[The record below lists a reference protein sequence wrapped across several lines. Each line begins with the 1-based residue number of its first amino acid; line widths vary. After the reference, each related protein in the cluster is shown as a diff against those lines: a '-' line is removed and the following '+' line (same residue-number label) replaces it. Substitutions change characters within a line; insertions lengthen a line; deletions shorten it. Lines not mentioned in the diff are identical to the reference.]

1 MFSHALTLNDVADS
15 IPICQPKADLGSILS
30 IFQHGNCQMIAV
42 PLQNNA
48 WGTISSQDLLSLM
61 AQLWQRDRVAMVS
74 HPRIAYQEDISHLT
88 YDNFDYLIKPAIAYP
103 GKIKLQEFLNN
114 LEDISFSDREYL
126 IIDELGKL
134 QGRLET
140 SRILKYLASNL
151 ERTIANTPK
160 ILSQPMMADSFN
172 TDKFLDNND
181 NNTSVCWLTLA
192 TKASIADSV
201 AIQLADEASATTEKL
216 VDKLLGTISHEL
228 RSPLTGIVGLSSLFK
243 DRQLGKLNQRQLSY
257 AQLIYRGGQKL
268 MSIVND
274 LLELTSLTVEKFQ
287 PQPEAIDLGFLCL
300 QLFQQAMSKYKSA
313 SAAESNFFP
322 ETQLK
327 LEIEPGAEKAIA
339 DKVHLSTILSHLIL
353 ETLQFCEPAHSI
365 LTIRV
370 KHWQECTAI
379 IVSNGLMSDSGLAS
393 STDNF
398 GSPQQ
403 SSGLNLV
410 IAQYLAQIAQ
420 TKIQSDYSTNGCQLT
435 LLLPQAKTE
444 ISNYSSDTNLA
455 FDTQDKVKKNLTV
468 LCLYPE
474 PEMVDP
480 TIDNYNGLN
489 FNLKNWAEQDWTNIS
504 KQHHY
509 QHRIIEADGLE
520 QAHTLARIWKLDVIV
535 LDGHQIADPAQYWR
549 SLQGSEYLAA
559 LPIVTLDTRTT
570 EAANQIEGLNVY
582 PCLLRADCRS
592 IKELMQ
598 VIQIATG
605 SQQ

>member
-61 AQLWQRDRVAMVS
+61 AQLWQTDAVAMVS
-74 HPRIAYQEDISHLT
+74 HPPIAYQEDISHLI

-103 GKIKLQEFLNN
+103 GKIKLQDFLNN
-114 LEDISFSDREYL
+114 LEDISFSDRQYL
-126 IIDELGKL
+126 IIDELGRL

-140 SRILKYLASNL
+140 SQILKYLASNF
-151 ERTIANTPK
+151 ERTIANTPQ
-160 ILSQPMMADSFN
+160 ILSQAKIADSHH
-172 TDKFLDNND
+172 TDKFLDNN
-181 NNTSVCWLTLA
+181 TSECWLTLA
-192 TKASIADSV
+192 TKASIGDSV
-201 AIQLADEASATTEKL
+201 AIQLADGASATTETLTL
-216 VDKLLGTISHEL
+216 VEKLLGTVSHEL
-228 RSPLTGIVGLSSLFK
+228 KSPLTGIVGLSSLFK
-243 DRQLGKLNQRQLSY
+243 DQQLGKLNQRQLRY
-257 AQLIYRGGQKL
+257 AQLIYHGGQKL

-287 PQPEAIDLGFLCL
+287 PQLEAIELRLLCRR
-300 QLFQQAMSKYKSA
+300 LFQQAMSKYKSA

-322 ETQLK
+322 EAQLK
-327 LEIEPGAEKAIA
+327 LDIQPGAEKAIA
-339 DKVHLSTILSHLIL
+339 EKVYLSTILSHLIL
-353 ETLQFCEPAHSI
+353 ETLQFCEPAHSG
-365 LTIRV
+365 LTIEV
-370 KHWQECTAI
+370 KNWQECTAI
-379 IVSNGLMSDSGLAS
+379 IVSNGLISDFELAS
-393 STDNF
+393 SPENS
-398 GSPQQ
+398 GCPQQ

-420 TKIQSDYSTNGCQLT
+420 LKIQSGYSADGCQLT

-444 ISNYSSDTNLA
+444 ISNHSSDTDLA
-455 FDTQDKVKKNLTV
+455 FDTQGKVKKNLTV

-474 PEMVDP
+474 PEMVEP
-480 TIDNYNGLN
+480 TIDNYSGLN
-489 FNLKNWAEQDWTNIS
+489 FNLKNWAEQDWTNTS

-535 LDGHQIADPAQYWR
+535 LDGHQIADPLQYWR
-549 SLQGSEYLAA
+549 SLQASEYLAS

-582 PCLLRADCRS
+582 PCLLRADCRG

-605 SQQ
+605 VEQ

>member
-1 MFSHALTLNDVADS
+1 MFSHALTLDDFADS
-15 IPICQPKADLGSILS
+15 IPICQPEADLGSILN
-30 IFQHGNCQMIAV
+30 IFQHGNCQIIAV

-61 AQLWQRDRVAMVS
+61 AQLWQRDCVAMIS
-74 HPRIAYQEDISHLT
+74 HSRIAHQEDISHLT
-88 YDNFDYLIKPAIAYP
+88 YNNFDYLIKPAIAYP

-151 ERTIANTPK
+151 NRTIAHTPQ

-172 TDKFLDNND
+172 TNKFLDNN
-181 NNTSVCWLTLA
+181 TACWLTLA

-201 AIQLADEASATTEKL
+201 AMQLADGASATTETL

-228 RSPLTGIVGLSSLFK
+228 KSPLTGIVGLSSLFK
-243 DRQLGKLNQRQLSY
+243 DQQLGKLNQRQLNY
-257 AQLIYRGGQKL
+257 AQLIYHGGQKL

-274 LLELTSLTVEKFQ
+274 LVELTSLTVEKFQ
-287 PQPEAIDLGFLCL
+287 PQPEAIDLRSFCL

-322 ETQLK
+322 ETQIK
-327 LEIEPGAEKAIA
+327 LDIEPGVEKAIA
-339 DKVHLSTILSHLIL
+339 DKVQLSTILSHLIL
-353 ETLQFCEPAHSI
+353 ETLQFCEPVRSI
-365 LTIRV
+365 LTIKV
-370 KHWQECTAI
+370 KNWQECTAI

-398 GSPQQ
+398 GCPQQ

-410 IAQYLAQIAQ
+410 IAQYLAQITQ
-420 TKIQSDYSTNGCQLT
+420 VKIQSDYSTDGCQLT

-444 ISNYSSDTNLA
+444 MSNHSSDTDLV

-480 TIDNYNGLN
+480 MIDNHNGLN

-549 SLQGSEYLAA
+549 SLQASEYLAA
-559 LPIVTLDTRTT
+559 LPIVTLDTRTS

-605 SQQ
+605 LEQ

>member
-1 MFSHALTLNDVADS
+1 MFGHALTLNDVADS
-15 IPICQPKADLGSILS
+15 IPVCQPKADLRSILS
-30 IFQHGNCQMIAV
+30 IFQHGNCQIIAV

-61 AQLWQRDRVAMVS
+61 AQLWQRDAVALVS
-74 HPRIAYQEDISHLT
+74 HPRNIAYQEDICHLT
-88 YDNFDYLIKPAIAYP
+88 YDNFDYLIKPAIAYS
-103 GKIKLQEFLNN
+103 GEIKLQEFLNN

-140 SRILKYLASNL
+140 SRILKYLASNFDQ
-151 ERTIANTPK
+151 TIANTPK
-160 ILSQPMMADSFN
+160 ILSQPMMADLD
-172 TDKFLDNND
+172 TDKFLD
-181 NNTSVCWLTLA
+181 NNTSVCWLALA

-201 AIQLADEASATTEKL
+201 AIQLADGASATTETL

-228 RSPLTGIVGLSSLFK
+228 KSPLTGIVGLSSLFK
-243 DRQLGKLNQRQLSY
+243 DQQLGKLNQRQLSY
-257 AQLIYRGGQKL
+257 AQLIYHGGQKL

-287 PQPEAIDLGFLCL
+287 PQPEAIDLRFLCS
-300 QLFQQAMSKYKSA
+300 QLFQQAMSKHKLA

-322 ETQLK
+322 ETQLR
-327 LEIEPGAEKAIA
+327 LDLEPGAENAIA
-339 DKVHLSTILSHLIL
+339 NKVHLSTILSHLIL
-353 ETLQFCEPAHSI
+353 EILQFCEPAHSI
-365 LTIRV
+365 LTIKV
-370 KHWQECTAI
+370 KNWQECTAI

-393 STDNF
+393 SPENF
-398 GSPQQ
+398 GYPQQ
-403 SSGLNLV
+403 SSGLNLI

-420 TKIQSDYSTNGCQLT
+420 AKIQSDYSNGCQLT

-444 ISNYSSDTNLA
+444 MSNHSSDTDLA

-474 PEMVDP
+474 PEMVEP
-480 TIDNYNGLN
+480 TTNNYNGLN

-504 KQHHY
+504 KEHHY
-509 QHRIIEADGLE
+509 QHRIIEADSLE
-520 QAHTLARIWKLDVIV
+520 QAHTLASIWKLDVIV

-549 SLQGSEYLAA
+549 SLRDSEYLAA
-559 LPIVTLDTRTT
+559 LPIVTLDTRTS

-582 PCLLRADCRS
+582 PCLLRADCRG

-605 SQQ
+605 LEH

>member
-1 MFSHALTLNDVADS
+1 MFSHDPTLKDFVFS
-15 IPICQPKADLGSILS
+15 IPICQPEADLGSILN
-30 IFQHGNCQMIAV
+30 IFKHGNCQIIAV
-42 PLQNNA
+42 PLKNNA

-61 AQLWQRDRVAMVS
+61 AQLWQKDVVAIVS
-74 HPRIAYQEDISHLT
+74 NARSLAHQEDISNLT
-88 YDNFDYLIKPAIAYP
+88 YDNFDYLVKPAIAYS

-114 LEDISFSDREYL
+114 LEDISLRDREYL

-140 SRILKYLASNL
+140 SQILKYLASNL
-151 ERTIANTPK
+151 AQTIANTPQ
-160 ILSQPMMADSFN
+160 ILSQPMMADSLD
-172 TDKFLDNND
+172 TDKFLDND
-181 NNTSVCWLTLA
+181 TSMCWLTLA
-192 TKASIADSV
+192 TKAS
-201 AIQLADEASATTEKL
+201 ATTETL

-228 RSPLTGIVGLSSLFK
+228 KSPLTGIVGLSSLFK
-243 DRQLGKLNQRQLSY
+243 DQQLGKLNQRQLRY
-257 AQLIYRGGQKL
+257 AQLIYHGGQKL

-287 PQPEAIDLGFLCL
+287 PQPEAIDLRFLCL

-327 LEIEPGAEKAIA
+327 LDIEPGAEKAIA

-353 ETLQFCEPAHSI
+353 ETLQFCEPTHSI
-365 LTIRV
+365 LTIEV
-370 KHWQECTAI
+370 KNWQECTAI
-379 IVSNGLMSDSGLAS
+379 TVSNGLMSNSELAS
-393 STDNF
+393 SPENF
-398 GSPQQ
+398 GCPQQ

-420 TKIQSDYSTNGCQLT
+420 IKMQSDYSTDGCQLT

-444 ISNYSSDTNLA
+444 MSNHSSDTDLA
-455 FDTQDKVKKNLTV
+455 FDTQEKVKKNLTV

-474 PEMVDP
+474 PEMVEP
-480 TIDNYNGLN
+480 TINNYNGLN
-489 FNLKNWAEQDWTNIS
+489 FNLKNWAEQDWTSIS
-504 KQHHY
+504 KEHHY
-509 QHRIIEADGLE
+509 QHHIIEADGLE

-549 SLQGSEYLAA
+549 SLQASEYLAA

-582 PCLLRADCRS
+582 PCLLPADCRS

-605 SQQ
+605 LEQ

>member
-1 MFSHALTLNDVADS
+1 MFSHAPTLNDFADS
-15 IPICQPKADLGSILS
+15 IPICQPEADLGSILN
-30 IFQHGNCQMIAV
+30 IFKHGNCQIIAV
-42 PLQNNA
+42 PLKNNA

-61 AQLWQRDRVAMVS
+61 AQLWQRDCVSMIS
-74 HPRIAYQEDISHLT
+74 HPRIAHQEDISYLT
-88 YDNFDYLIKPAIAYP
+88 YDNFDYLIKPAIAYQ

-114 LEDISFSDREYL
+114 LENISLSDCEYL

-134 QGRLET
+134 QGKLET
-140 SRILKYLASNL
+140 SQILKYLASNL
-151 ERTIANTPK
+151 DSTIINTPQ
-160 ILSQPMMADSFN
+160 ISFQPMMADLN
-172 TDKFLDNND
+172 TDKFLDNN
-181 NNTSVCWLTLA
+181 TSMCWLTLA

-201 AIQLADEASATTEKL
+201 AIQLADGASATNETL

-228 RSPLTGIVGLSSLFK
+228 KSPLTGIVGLSSLFK

-257 AQLIYRGGQKL
+257 AQLIYQGGQKL

-287 PQPEAIDLGFLCL
+287 PQPAAIDLRFLCL

-313 SAAESNFFP
+313 SAAESNFFS

-327 LEIEPGAEKAIA
+327 LDIEPGAERAIA
-339 DKVHLSTILSHLIL
+339 DKVQLSTILSHLIL

-365 LTIRV
+365 LTI
-370 KHWQECTAI
+370 KIKSWQECTVI
-379 IVSNGLMSDSGLAS
+379 IVNNGLMSDFGLAS

-398 GSPQQ
+398 GCPQQ

-420 TKIQSDYSTNGCQLT
+420 VKIQSDYSTDVCQLT

-444 ISNYSSDTNLA
+444 MSNHSSDTDLA
-455 FDTQDKVKKNLTV
+455 FDTQVKVKKNLTV

-480 TIDNYNGLN
+480 MIDNYNGLN
-489 FNLKNWAEQDWTNIS
+489 FNLKNWAEQDCTSIS

-509 QHRIIEADGLE
+509 QHRVIEADGLE

-549 SLQGSEYLAA
+549 SLQASEYLAA

-582 PCLLRADCRS
+582 PCLLPADCRS

-605 SQQ
+605 LEQ

>member
-1 MFSHALTLNDVADS
+1 MFSHALTLNDFAYS
-15 IPICQPKADLGSILS
+15 IPICQPEADLGSILN
-30 IFQHGNCQMIAV
+30 IFKHGNCQIIAV
-42 PLQNNA
+42 PLENNA

-61 AQLWQRDRVAMVS
+61 AQLWQRDSVVMIS
-74 HPRIAYQEDISHLT
+74 HPRSQAHQENISDLK
-88 YDNFDYLIKPAIAYP
+88 YKNFDYLIKPAIAYQ

-114 LEDISFSDREYL
+114 LENVSLSDRQYL

-140 SRILKYLASNL
+140 SQILKYLASNF
-151 ERTIANTPK
+151 ERTIANTPQILPQAK
-160 ILSQPMMADSFN
+160 IADSHH
-172 TDKFLDNND
+172 TDKFLDN
-181 NNTSVCWLTLA
+181 TSECWLSLA
-192 TKASIADSV
+192 TKASIVDSV
-201 AIQLADEASATTEKL
+201 AIQLADGASATTETLTL
-216 VDKLLGTISHEL
+216 VEKLLGTVSHEL
-228 RSPLTGIVGLSSLFK
+228 KSPLTGIVGLSSLFK
-243 DRQLGKLNQRQLSY
+243 DQQLGKLNQRQLRY
-257 AQLIYRGGQKL
+257 AQLIYHGGQKL

-287 PQPEAIDLGFLCL
+287 PHLEAIDLRLLCRR
-300 QLFQQAMSKYKSA
+300 LFEQAMSKYKSA

-322 ETQLK
+322 EAQLK
-327 LEIEPGAEKAIA
+327 LDIQPEAEKAIA
-339 DKVHLSTILSHLIL
+339 DKIHLSTILSHLIL
-353 ETLQFCEPAHSI
+353 ETLQFCELTHSD
-365 LTIRV
+365 LTIEV
-370 KHWQECTAI
+370 KNWQECTAI
-379 IVSNGLMSDSGLAS
+379 IVSNGLMSDFELAS
-393 STDNF
+393 SPENS

-410 IAQYLAQIAQ
+410 IAQYLARIAQ
-420 TKIQSDYSTNGCQLT
+420 LKIQSDYSADGCQLT

-444 ISNYSSDTNLA
+444 ISNHSSDIDLA
-455 FDTQDKVKKNLTV
+455 FDTQGKVKKNLTV

-480 TIDNYNGLN
+480 MIDNYSGLN

-504 KQHHY
+504 KKHYY

-535 LDGHQIADPAQYWR
+535 LDGHQIADPLQYWR
-549 SLQGSEYLAA
+549 SLQASEYLAS

-582 PCLLRADCRS
+582 PCLVSAQCRS
-592 IKELMQ
+592 IEDLMQ

-605 SQQ
+605 LEQ

>member
-1 MFSHALTLNDVADS
+1 MFSHALTLNDFAYS
-15 IPICQPKADLGSILS
+15 IPICQPEADLGSILN
-30 IFQHGNCQMIAV
+30 IFKHDNCQIIAV
-42 PLQNNA
+42 PLQNNT

-61 AQLWQRDRVAMVS
+61 AQLWQTDTVAMVS
-74 HPRIAYQEDISHLT
+74 HPQIAYQEDISHLT
-88 YDNFDYLIKPAIAYP
+88 YDNFDHLIKPAIAYP

-134 QGRLET
+134 QGRLKT

-151 ERTIANTPK
+151 DQTIANTPQ
-160 ILSQPMMADSFN
+160 ILSQPMMANSFN
-172 TDKFLDNND
+172 TDKFLD

-192 TKASIADSV
+192 TKASIANSV

-243 DRQLGKLNQRQLSY
+243 DQQLGKLNQRQLSY

-287 PQPEAIDLGFLCL
+287 PQPEAIDLEFLCL
-300 QLFQQAMSKYKSA
+300 QLFRQAMSKYKSA

-327 LEIEPGAEKAIA
+327 LDIEPGAEKAIA

-353 ETLQFCEPAHSI
+353 ETLFCEPAHSI
-365 LTIRV
+365 LTIEAKNR
-370 KHWQECTAI
+370 QECTAI
-379 IVSNGLMSDSGLAS
+379 TVSNGLMSDFELAS

-398 GSPQQ
+398 GYPQQ

-420 TKIQSDYSTNGCQLT
+420 AKIQSDYSNGCQLT

-444 ISNYSSDTNLA
+444 MSNHSSDTDLA

-474 PEMVDP
+474 AEMVDP
-480 TIDNYNGLN
+480 TINNYNGLN

-549 SLQGSEYLAA
+549 LLQGSEYLTA

-582 PCLLRADCRS
+582 PCLLRADCRG
-592 IKELMQ
+592 IKELIQ

-605 SQQ
+605 VGQ